1 MAFLDNTG
9 LSHLVSKLKTLLSSK
24 ANDSDVVHKSG
35 AETITGVK
43 TFTSKIVLSNADS
56 YIQYNATTGCI
67 EIFS

>member
-24 ANDSDVVHKSG
+24 ANDANVVHKTG
-35 AETITGVK
+35 DETVGGVK
-43 TFTSKIVLSNADS
+43 TFTDKIVISNANS